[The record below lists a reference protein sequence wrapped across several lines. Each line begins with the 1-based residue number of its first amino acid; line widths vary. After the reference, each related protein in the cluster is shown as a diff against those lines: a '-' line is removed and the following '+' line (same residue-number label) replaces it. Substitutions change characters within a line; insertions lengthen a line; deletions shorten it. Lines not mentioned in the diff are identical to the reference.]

1 MSLKLTMQSIIEHN
15 IFIERNIIDWNEYK
29 SNIIKNLSNINF
41 KEKINDYIKPKGRK
55 LRTILH
61 NSVVLNSKI
70 FIEKIIIIII

>member
-41 KEKINDYIKPKGRK
+41 KEKKMIY
-55 LRTILH
+55 
-61 NSVVLNSKI
+61 
-70 FIEKIIIIII
+70 FI